1 MPLTT
6 DIDKEK
12 EANYF
17 AAHLLVPSAL
27 LRVEYAKLGPVD
39 MAAED
44 DAPLKA
50 LAKRFGVSTT
60 LMAMRIA
67 EDFL

>member
-1 MPLTT
+1 MQTHT
-6 DIDKEK
+6 EKEK

-17 AAHLLVPSAL
+17 AGHLLVPAAM
-27 LRVEYAKLGPVD
+27 LRQEYANLGPVD
-39 MAAED
+39 MADENCPA
-44 DAPLKA
+44 LRN

-67 EDFL
+67 EESLS